1 VIAASVQTKVYL
13 ARAATDMRKGFPGL
27 IALTE
32 TVLRQDP
39 ASGHWFVFINR
50 RRDLIKI
57 LYWDGSGFC
66 IWNKR
71 LERGRFQVPAVAAGE
86 NLSGLELTAVQ
97 LSLILQGI
105 DLTSARQ
112 RLRYHRGPREP
123 LPAPGTPRYRPGA
136 AN

>member
-13 ARAATDMRKGFPGL
+13 ARQATDMRRGFPGL

-32 TVLRQDP
+32 TVLCQDP

-66 IWNKR
+66 IWYKR
-71 LERGRFQVPAVAAGE
+71 LERGRFQLPTVAGGE
-86 NLSGLELTAVQ
+86 NAPGLELTAVQ

-105 DLTSARQ
+105 DLRSARQ
-112 RLRYHRGPREP
+112 RLRYHRGSGERLP
-123 LPAPGTPRYRPGA
+123 LPGA
-136 AN
+136 AS